1 VEKAAVFGRFFRS
14 KQVSIITGVP
24 DSVLAGLIDQ
34 IDADFSERHVIAANE
49 GSALSI
55 ALGNFLANKGP
66 GVVYLQNSGLGNL
79 LNPIASIAH
88 QDVCGIPVFLVIG
101 WRGEPGVA
109 DEPQHTKQG
118 GCTTDLLDLL
128 DIPWWVIEPHAD
140 TASVLEFAW
149 SEMLRRESP
158 VAVLVRSKFFKAT
171 QGEEKRR
178 AAFEQP
184 QMLQREQAIELLL
197 DLIQPD
203 DVIISTTGKTS
214 RELHNL
220 RASRNE
226 VAEDFLTVGGMGH
239 ASSIALGVAL
249 AQPDRRVVC
258 LDGDGAA
265 LMHLGAVATIGAR
278 KPRNFVHVLFNN
290 RAHESVGG
298 QPTASPE
305 LNFEALSAA
314 CDYEH
319 YVYAENDEQ
328 LRGAWVEVTNRTGP
342 AFLEISI
349 AQGSNPSLGRPTETP
364 AANKTRFRKK
374 IGT

>member
-1 VEKAAVFGRFFRS
+1 MEKAEVFGDFFRS

-24 DSVLAGLIDQ
+24 DSVLAGLIHR
-34 IDADFSERHVIAANE
+34 IDADFSECHVIAANE
-49 GSALSI
+49 GNALSI
-55 ALGNFLANKGP
+55 ALGNFLANQGP

-79 LNPIASIAH
+79 LNPIASLAH
-88 QDVCGIPVFLVIG
+88 RDVCAIPVFLVIG
-101 WRGEPGVA
+101 WRGEPGVV

-140 TASVLEFAW
+140 AASVLESAW
-149 SEMLRRESP
+149 SEMLHRESP
-158 VAVLVRSKFFKAT
+158 VAVLVRNKFFKAT
-171 QGEEKRR
+171 KGEENRG
-178 AAFEQP
+178 AAFEQA
-184 QMLQREQAIELLL
+184 QSLRREQAIELLL
-197 DLIQPD
+197 ELIQPE

-214 RELHNL
+214 RELHDL
-220 RASRNE
+220 RATRNE
-226 VAEDFLTVGGMGH
+226 VVEDFLTVGGMGH

-278 KPRNFVHVLFNN
+278 KPQNFVHVLFNN

-298 QPTASPE
+298 QPTASPG
-305 LNFEALSAA
+305 LNFKALSAA
-314 CDYEH
+314 CNYEQ
-319 YVYAENDEQ
+319 YVYAETKEQ
-328 LRGAWVEVTNRTGP
+328 LRGAWVEVTNRKGP

-349 AQGSNPSLGRPTETP
+349 SQGSNPALGRPTDTP
-364 AANKTRFRKK
+364 AANKACFRKK
-374 IGT
+374 MAT